1 MEREELTIMY
11 LQMAGLDYHIASM
24 EQREPFSF
32 SKEQQETILKTLKDS
47 VHGVVLLNTCNRME
61 LYLSSDVPCQPSQWL
76 LQFAK
81 ETHPSIK
88 SVPFYEKSGIVAA
101 RHIIEVA
108 CGLHSQVLHEEQIV
122 TQVQQAVGQ
131 ARQLQTTDAILDT
144 LFRTAVSAGKYALT
158 HISDTEIPVSLAE
171 KAIQTIEQQG
181 FSLSNKIGLVIG
193 NGNMGQLAAQQ
204 LMKRVF
210 TVYITCLL
218 YTSPSPRD

>member
-1 MEREELTIMY
+1 MY
-11 LQMAGLDYHIASM
+11 LQMAGLDYHTASM

-32 SKEQQETILKTLKDS
+32 SKEQQETILKALKDS
-47 VHGVVLLNTCNRME
+47 VQGVVLLNTCNRTE

-81 ETHPSIK
+81 ETHPSIE
-88 SVPFYEKSGIVAA
+88 SVPFYEKSGIAAA

-158 HISDTEIPVSLAE
+158 HITDTEIPLLQ
-171 KAIQTIEQQG
+171 KKPFRQ
-181 FSLSNKIGLVIG
+181 SNSKDFLCPTRLVW
-193 NGNMGQLAAQQ
+193 
-204 LMKRVF
+204 
-210 TVYITCLL
+210 
-218 YTSPSPRD
+218 